1 MQLKPYQQAVLADV
15 ARYVALLDGGQQT
28 PATAFATFW
37 QTHPVWPLNV
47 AAATNDQPVR
57 PYQTSNALAR
67 TPQITVKVPTGGGK
81 TYLACHALGTLL
93 ADAPAGTPRLVV
105 WLVPSLVILAQ
116 TLRDLRNP
124 AHPYRQAL
132 NAAFGGRVE
141 VIDKDELAQGR
152 GLLAAARG
160 EQLTVAVLSLN
171 TLRTT
176 DPDNRKAYDENS
188 AHLPFVAAFA
198 GHLPAPIARPD
209 GTPTDPTATMNVL
222 RALAPVVVADESH
235 HAKTTLSEKMLVA
248 LAPRFVLELTAT
260 PRPASNLLSLVSAQ
274 ALKLEHM
281 VKLPVVVQNL
291 HRKEDVLNA
300 AVLWQARLEK
310 LARAAARN
318 QGTYPVRPIVLL
330 QAESRTKAGS
340 EDFDKV
346 KAALLKMGVPEA
358 QIKIKTAD
366 RDELKGLNLLA
377 ATCPVRYIITVN
389 ALAEGWDC
397 SFAYILASLANRNSA
412 VQVEQL
418 LGRVLR
424 QPHATPHSARLLNCS
439 YVLTASDQF
448 SKTLDNIVQGL
459 ELAGYT
465 AADCRAVAA
474 PDVDD
479 APAAP
484 VSKGEQGRLDFP
496 TPAPAPA
503 TTDDFDLLRL
513 VPVSDLLDEA
523 TPLPPGQ
530 AAAPVETPETTAAA
544 QTVTAMEATATAAA
558 LAAEAIAATAISDPS
573 TDPSPVASQ
582 AHTHP
587 MREAVRMAAAGL
599 RLPEFVVPGP
609 GGLFGQEM
617 PLSKEHLLKGFRL
630 DQQRTDLN
638 FAQLPEALRVVDLEE
653 RADHSY
659 TPTVRKADAQL
670 REPLLA
676 YFRGT
681 SPTSQRQA
689 VVSELTKLLSRPL
702 RPISEGDLRMYLDRL
717 LASFDPEQLRDAFD
731 QPGRY
736 AAVVRA
742 AIEGFTEEYAVA
754 TFNRQ
759 LDTGTLRTAAS
770 YALPTRRVALHPALP
785 LTRSLYEREE
795 DGNGLERAMMQLLD
809 DADNVLFWTR
819 NPSTA
824 PAGFRLNGPIANH
837 YPDFIAQTASGK
849 ILLIETKGD
858 DRDNSDSAY
867 KRRLGAAWASAA
879 GPGYKYYMV
888 FDQQTVEGAQRRGT
902 FAALLAEL

>member
-28 PATAFATFW
+28 PAAAFATFW
-37 QTHPVWPLNV
+37 QTHPVWPLDIT
-47 AAATNDQPVR
+47 AATNDQPVR
-57 PYQTSNALAR
+57 PYQTSATLAR

-124 AHPYRQAL
+124 SHPYRQAL

-152 GLLAAARG
+152 GLLAAAQG

-171 TLRTT
+171 TLRTK

-188 AHLPFVAAFA
+188 SHLPFVAAFRE
-198 GHLPAPIARPD
+198 HLPTPIARPD

-235 HAKTTLSEKMLVA
+235 HAKTILSEEMLVA

-260 PRPASNLLSLVSAQ
+260 PRSASNLLSLVSAQ

-346 KAALLKMGVPEA
+346 KAALLKIGIPEA

-366 RDELKGLNLLA
+366 RDELKGIDLLA
-377 ATCPVRYIITVN
+377 PSCPVRYIITVN

-424 QPHATPHSARLLNCS
+424 QPHATPHPERLLNCS

-448 SKTLDNIVQGL
+448 GKTLDNIVQGL

-465 AADCRAVAA
+465 AADCRAVAT
-474 PDVDD
+474 PDVDE
-479 APAAP
+479 APATP
-484 VSKGEQGRLDFP
+484 VSTGEQGRLDFP
-496 TPAPAPA
+496 RPAPTDA
-503 TTDDFDLLRL
+503 DDFDLLRL
-513 VPVSDLLDEA
+513 VPVSDLPDEA
-523 TPLPPGQ
+523 TPPTNQ
-530 AAAPVETPETTAAA
+530 APAPVETPEAFAAA
-544 QTVTAMEATATAAA
+544 QTVTAIEATATAAA

-582 AHTHP
+582 AHTYP
-587 MREAVRMAAAGL
+587 MRASVRVAAASL

-609 GGLFGQEM
+609 GGLFEKEM

-638 FAQLPEALRVVDLEE
+638 FAQLPEALRVIDLEE

-702 RPISEGDLRMYLDRL
+702 RPIAEGDLRAYLDRL
-717 LASFDPEQLRDAFD
+717 LAPFDPEQLRDAFD

-736 AAVVRA
+736 ATVVRA
-742 AIEGFTEEYAVA
+742 AIDSFTEEYAVA
-754 TFNRQ
+754 AFNRQ
-759 LDTGTLRTAAS
+759 LDTGNLRTAAS

-795 DGNGLERAMMQLLD
+795 DGNGLERNMMQLLD
-809 DADNVLFWTR
+809 DADNVVFWTR

-858 DRDNSDSAY
+858 DRDNSDSTY
-867 KRRLGAAWASAA
+867 KRKLGAAWANAA
-879 GPGYKYYMV
+879 GQGYKYYMV
-888 FDQQTVEGAQRRGT
+888 FDQKIVEGAQRKGS
-902 FAALLAEL
+902 FAALLTEL